1 MKKLI
6 LCCFMIVLLAGCFGE
21 NYDVGH
27 PITSLENG
35 GKTFELT
42 PSFVSWSSKS
52 DTTNYDKRQ
61 TELEVPGIVVHQG
74 EYVNLS
80 FRDRTD
86 KGGEYGEN
94 SIKVYSND
102 NNNETL
108 LYVAAITS
116 QYLEELHSFTVPEEA
131 GEYTITV
138 KFTTGNDY
146 AEYEGKLL
154 LVQ

>member
-1 MKKLI
+1 MKKLV
-6 LCCFMIVLLAGCFGE
+6 LCCFMIVLLAGCIVE

-27 PITSLENG
+27 PITSIENG

-61 TELEVPGIVVHQG
+61 TELEVPEIVVHQG

-80 FRDRTD
+80 FSDRTD

-94 SIKVYSND
+94 SIKVYSNQ

-108 LYVAAITS
+108 LYEAAIIS
-116 QYLEELHSFTVPEEA
+116 PYLEELHSFTVPKEV

-138 KFTTGNDY
+138 KFSSRNGY
-146 AEYEGKLL
+146 AEYVGKLL
-154 LVQ
+154 VQ